1 MADLGV
7 ANVVARSAFVAQ
19 VDPDLCSACEACVDR
34 CQFQALTVDDIA
46 QVARLT
52 CVGCGVCVRACP
64 SEALSLVRRPDEE
77 ILPIPATERD
87 WLEERAAA
95 RGLDLSRVL

>member
-19 VDPDLCSACEACVDR
+19 VDTDLCNACETCVDL
-34 CQFQALTVDDIA
+34 CQFEALSVEEVA
-46 QVARLT
+46 EVARLS
-52 CVGCGVCVRACP
+52 CVGCGVCVPACP
-64 SEALSLVRRPDEE
+64 SEALTLVRRPDEE
-77 ILPIPATERD
+77 IMPVPQTEKD

-95 RGLDLSRVL
+95 RGMDLRQVM